1 MPFLFFPHPRTQPW
15 NALPSF
21 LFLFFKQFTV
31 VYPLCT
37 PGSDILDALP
47 YVTLLYGHL
56 FIQIFFFY
64 SSEYLNFSYLHE

>member
-15 NALPSF
+15 NAIPFFSF
-21 LFLFFKQFTV
+21 FFNSSPLFT
-31 VYPLCT
+31 PMCT
-37 PGSDILDALP
+37 PDSDILDALP
-47 YVTLLYGHL
+47 YVTILYGHL